1 MTKASL
7 ALTPSLLQ
15 KCFRNASKRAVL
27 LYVDE
32 INRLLPK
39 FHVNTPQRLCMFLAQ
54 LGHESGELHYAEELA
69 SGSAYEGRLDLGN
82 TQPGDGIK
90 YKGRGLIQLTG
101 KKNYALAS
109 LAMDLP
115 LLENPELLL
124 IPANAVYVSFWFFE
138 NNNLWSICD
147 SGDFKKLTR
156 RINGGLNGYEHRLQL
171 LKQCREVFPY

>member
-1 MTKASL
+1 MAYV
-7 ALTPSLLQ
+7 LTPEVLQ
-15 KCFRNASKRAVL
+15 KCFRNASKQAVL
-27 LYVDE
+27 RYVGE
-32 INRLLPK
+32 LNLRLQQFP
-39 FHVNTPQRLCMFLAQ
+39 VNTPQRLCMFLAQ
-54 LGHESGELHYAEELA
+54 LGHESGELLYCEEIA

-82 TQPGDGIK
+82 TQPGDGRK

-101 KKNYALAS
+101 KKNYTLAG

-124 IPANAVYVSFWFFE
+124 TPANAVLVSFWFFE

-171 LKQCREVFPY
+171 LKQCREQFPY